1 MRMKILEN
9 RQVGMRVYIRIL
21 MIMVL

>member
-1 MRMKILEN
+1 MKILEN